1 MITECETPHLDINDI
16 NWNSC
21 LRESVNITDL
31 INIYLCFNQLEYIG
45 NWDAWF
51 IMLFNCYFE
60 NPVIVSRISII
71 FFILKLKKYFK
82 FVFSN
87 DCNLQEASMWK
98 LVWPWSKICFI
109 HQNTVDIFYFTLNS
123 KGSKLIQS
131 CTEDKTHLG
140 GLIWSILLIELKV
153 LHFFLIAYKCFL
165 FKDHLKILNN
175 FNTRRI

>member
-1 MITECETPHLDINDI
+1 MITECETSHLDINDI

-45 NWDAWF
+45 NWDALF

-82 FVFSN
+82 FQFLGFFLLNVFSN

-109 HQNTVDIFYFTLNS
+109 HQNTVDIFILLWFQ
-123 KGSKLIQS
+123 KGSKLI
-131 CTEDKTHLG
+131 
-140 GLIWSILLIELKV
+140 
-153 LHFFLIAYKCFL
+153 
-165 FKDHLKILNN
+165 
-175 FNTRRI
+175 